1 MLRRLRALTRRQR
14 ALLAAGVGLG
24 AAGVYYVG
32 SALLESLRDEE
43 RTLAMR
49 ALVQQREQEAQ
60 ERETEQQCVWE
71 TRDWRTGR
79 WCRPCLTHLICPS
92 LPPRLHDHFDSI
104 QCISDTT
111 TLPTLL
117 PPLRSR
123 LCALADVDA
132 LTRRL
137 QEAASG
143 ATPLTAAEKVAVWEQ
158 LKVQSASWC
167 PPPCRPLSRPCLV
180 A

>member
-1 MLRRLRALTRRQR
+1 LQTLTP
-14 ALLAAGVGLG
+14 A
-24 AAGVYYVG
+24 
-32 SALLESLRDEE
+32 
-43 RTLAMR
+43 
-49 ALVQQREQEAQ
+49 
-60 ERETEQQCVWE
+60 
-71 TRDWRTGR
+71 
-79 WCRPCLTHLICPS
+79 
-92 LPPRLHDHFDSI
+92 PPRLHDHFDSI
-104 QCISDTT
+104 QRISDTT

-143 ATPLTAAEKVAVWEQ
+143 ASPLTSAEKVAVWEQ
-158 LKVQSASWC
+158 LKVYSASWWPLPCC
-167 PPPCRPLSRPCLV
+167 PATRACVV

>member
-79 WCRPCLTHLICPS
+79 WCRPCLTHLS
-92 LPPRLHDHFDSI
+92 LSPAQAP
-104 QCISDTT
+104 
-111 TLPTLL
+111 
-117 PPLRSR
+117 
-123 LCALADVDA
+123 
-132 LTRRL
+132 
-137 QEAASG
+137 
-143 ATPLTAAEKVAVWEQ
+143 
-158 LKVQSASWC
+158 
-167 PPPCRPLSRPCLV
+167 RPL
-180 A
+180 